1 MTRRKKPLDEF
12 ERLMKTFPS
21 TRAVKVSEGRTYTG
35 TFFIT
40 SFRPKAKPA
49 CKLVAALYVSL
60 HSAVSCQFRETASN
74 NGDAALQT
82 KMTTEQALYQLVK
95 MMQVVSFFFFL

>member
-1 MTRRKKPLDEF
+1 
-12 ERLMKTFPS
+12 MKTFPS

-40 SFRPKAKPA
+40 SFCLEAKPA

-60 HSAVSCQFRETASN
+60 VPHSVARCQFRETAAN
-74 NGDAALQT
+74 NGDAAGCLT
-82 KMTTEQALYQLVK
+82 N
-95 MMQVVSFFFFL
+95 